1 MSYATFLRQRRRND
15 IISRTPKT
23 EDLGYYPYIAGTALN
38 PALNAKVSPGAN
50 SKTNKQRL
58 QEQGYYAYLTGTSP
72 EPSAAAAPSAAQ
84 AVTPTATPTTGAV
97 DPNAVSP
104 TTPTPTMTTEE
115 QYAAWLTGRGYTPT
129 TVTAPKYEAATT
141 PEMSYADYLKRTGMA
156 GVSQRQYDA
165 TVRSAEADY
174 AKGKATYGQKAET
187 LAQRGLTG
195 SGYGDYLT
203 GASFA
208 AMQNA
213 KVAAADT
220 KALTDAEMARG
231 YGEYLTGVQQ
241 ANAQAAAQAANANEE
256 ARVAAENANA
266 QAAAE
271 AEAYNREQFKAESAD
286 VQSIIDNGVAAGLSD
301 ERIQYE
307 IQLKY
312 GNAFDGSLS
321 SWLNEGRTA
330 LQRDTETVNTENQ
343 NRANLAVKQYFAPDE
358 NGNLASVG
366 DVRSAMLADGYTEE
380 QIDAAMTQYS
390 KDFLAR
396 QLTNI
401 NLKGITLNDIP
412 TNDQIDNEVTLGR
425 LTEADAATLKADAMN
440 KRNELLVNKFEN
452 EVDTPEEETA
462 FFAQIDEMRANG
474 EISTKTYKGLYKQRL
489 EANLE
494 TLLSSGEDPLVAL
507 ADLDMFI
514 NSIANNVSGG
524 LGAYLKSELANKM
537 DVDIDI
543 KVQLNAAVEGAFSAF
558 KAGKELPDTGI
569 KEAASTAVKS
579 AIKATHELTPAPLP
593 HVAMEITIDGK
604 TEEIKLITAGVISK
618 KTRDALGEGADG
630 DVKVY
635 SNKLYYNIKGIWTTV
650 IIPSNFISGNTNI
663 GGKNR
668 AEALYDLLLHKYR

>member
-15 IISRTPKT
+15 IISQTPKT

-38 PALNAKVSPGAN
+38 PALNAKVSPGVN

-58 QEQGYYAYLTGTSP
+58 QEQGYYAYLTRTSP
-72 EPSAAAAPSAAQ
+72 EPRAAAAPSAAQ
-84 AVTPTATPTTGAV
+84 AVTPAATPTATPTTGAV
-97 DPNAVSP
+97 DPNAVPP

-241 ANAQAAAQAANANEE
+241 ANAQAAVQAANANEE

-271 AEAYNREQFKAESAD
+271 AEAYNREQFEAESAD
-286 VQSIIDNGVAAGLSD
+286 VRSIIANGVAAGLSD

-312 GNAFDGSLS
+312 GNAFDGSLA

-330 LQRDTETVNTENQ
+330 LQGDVIAAQNTE
-343 NRANLAVKQYFAPDE
+343 ANSVYAE
-358 NGNLASVG
+358 NVG
-366 DVRSAMLADGYTEE
+366 TLGGTKTRQDMLAAGYTEE
-380 QIDAAMTQYS
+380 QINAAMAKYS
-390 KDFLAR
+390 SDLLAQ
-396 QLTNI
+396 QLTAL
-401 NLKGITLNDIP
+401 NLSAVTLENIP
-412 TNDQIDNEVTLGR
+412 TNKQIDDMVTLGQ

-494 TLLSSGEDPLVAL
+494 TLLSSGEEPLVAL
-507 ADLDMFI
+507 ADLNKFI
-514 NSIANNVSGG
+514 SSISDNVSGG
-524 LGAYLKSELANKM
+524 LAAYLRGELADEFDVKLRTAGLQTEKGDNGELILMPVM
-537 DVDIDI
+537 D
-543 KVQLNAAVEGAFSAF
+543 
-558 KAGKELPDTGI
+558 
-569 KEAASTAVKS
+569 
-579 AIKATHELTPAPLP
+579 
-593 HVAMEITIDGK
+593 ITIGEK
-604 TEEIKLITAGVISK
+604 TERIDFVWNVLPLGPEERS
-618 KTRDALGEGADG
+618 ALGEGKKNELKSYG
-630 DVKVY
+630 ENLYFHNGTSWKKVV
-635 SNKLYYNIKGIWTTV
+635 L
-650 IIPSNFISGNTNI
+650 PSNWVYGNTNI
-663 GGKNR
+663 GGKDR
-668 AEALYDLLLHKYR
+668 AKALYNLLVDKYR